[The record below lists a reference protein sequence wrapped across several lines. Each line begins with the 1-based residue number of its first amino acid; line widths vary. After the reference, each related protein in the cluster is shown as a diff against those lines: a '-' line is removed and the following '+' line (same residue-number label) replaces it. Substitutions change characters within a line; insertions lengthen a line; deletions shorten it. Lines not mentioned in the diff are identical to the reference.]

1 MMTNGATLVFEH
13 GFSEQDAAEAA
24 MRGYRSHVWV
34 ELIDGT
40 RHRVT
45 FMDPTRAAQELEIE
59 VRAGRPFLS
68 EAGLILVAEV
78 TLENMKLAANML
90 AAEGFFTKP

>member
-1 MMTNGATLVFEH
+1 MTTHHARLVFEH

-24 MRGYRSHVWV
+24 VRGYRSHVWV

-45 FMDPTRAAQELEIE
+45 FLDPTRAAQELDVEA
-59 VRAGRPFLS
+59 RAGRPFLA
-68 EAGLILVAEV
+68 EVGLILVAEV
-78 TLENMKLAANML
+78 TLENMTLAANML
-90 AAEGFFTKP
+90 AAEGFFAKP